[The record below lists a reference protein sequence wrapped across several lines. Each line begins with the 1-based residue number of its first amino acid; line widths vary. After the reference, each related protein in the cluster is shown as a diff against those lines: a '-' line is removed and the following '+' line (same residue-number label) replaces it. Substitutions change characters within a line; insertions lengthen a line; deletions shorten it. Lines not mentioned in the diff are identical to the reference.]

1 MNCSGAASFTHA
13 PQTLSIAKQHD
24 SLKHVRCQNF
34 YPGAFTIE
42 DYGTVMVTVA
52 VVRPKEF
59 VA

>member
-1 MNCSGAASFTHA
+1 MSGSRAARLART
-13 PQTLSIAKQHD
+13 PQTLSIAKHRD

-34 YPGAFTIE
+34 YPSAFTIE
-42 DYGTVMVTVA
+42 DYWTLMVTVA